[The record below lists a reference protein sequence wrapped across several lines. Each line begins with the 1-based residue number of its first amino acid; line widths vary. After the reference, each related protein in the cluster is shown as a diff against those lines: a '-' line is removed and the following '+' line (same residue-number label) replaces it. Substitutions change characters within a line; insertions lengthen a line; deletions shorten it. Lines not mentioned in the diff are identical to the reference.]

1 MSIKQIESEL
11 NNLKQAVPTSCSNV
25 IGLCERYLTTSEKM
39 PDIDN
44 VLMAALNE
52 ATVPDAEGGYY
63 VDKVNAVDMIKR
75 VFDACTLAMMN
86 RPTYTKEELLEMLP
100 ERSISHEEEMIRIGK
115 PNAQKDRAYLNGY
128 DIGWNDARKLVL
140 SLADKLAK
148 PEVNGETS
156 DGYHTFN
163 ELYDHRVLLWINLCL
178 QNANNCYVV
187 EEHYDGWFLLGM
199 ETEKGQISYHC
210 PNKYLYLVNHI
221 ERRQPI
227 FDGHSSKDVLSR
239 LVSRCSSVLIK
250 KPQALSVDLSPAKEE
265 QERFIAEEVLS
276 GNIVKENYY
285 RGCLTG
291 IKIAEQSIH
300 AAMKKRE

>member
-1 MSIKQIESEL
+1 MNTQKTYSKKEL
-11 NNLKQAVPTSCSNV
+11 
-25 IGLCERYLTTSEKM
+25 
-39 PDIDN
+39 
-44 VLMAALNE
+44 
-52 ATVPDAEGGYY
+52 
-63 VDKVNAVDMIKR
+63 
-75 VFDACTLAMMN
+75 LAMM
-86 RPTYTKEELLEMLP
+86 PGKKDLERAINTTCCAGDSAYS
-100 ERSISHEEEMIRIGK
+100 ER
-115 PNAQKDRAYLNGY
+115 
-128 DIGWNDARKLVL
+128 DIFEVENITIERCADA
-140 SLADKLAK
+140 LADKLQK
-148 PEVNGETS
+148 PVVNGETS

-250 KPQALSVDLSPAKEE
+250 KPEALSVDFSPAKEE

-300 AAMKKRE
+300 AAMKNGKEK